1 MRAFFKI
8 MAVWM
13 LQICLLSGCAQR
25 TEEPPKSN
33 WGSFT
38 AEDTYS
44 YDKKYVAVQTVETE
58 EYSRTTKVR
67 YVRVTIMDANREKLR
82 LGHCRPLHRRGRGTS
97 GGYAGRATA
106 TISGRSPVMWVYSA
120 INMRTKR
127 GCGMNPPSARRRLF
141 PNMISPGV
149 CSVSGMERG

>member
-67 YVRVTIMDANREKLR
+67 YVRVTIMDANREKEIFSFIPAR
-82 LGHCRPLHRRGRGTS
+82 ARDFWGICWESDSYNIWTQSGDVGVFCYQYEDETWVRHESAVRPEE
-97 GGYAGRATA
+97 
-106 TISGRSPVMWVYSA
+106 I
-120 INMRTKR
+120 
-127 GCGMNPPSARRRLF
+127 
-141 PNMISPGV
+141 
-149 CSVSGMERG
+149 VSKYD